1 MKQSGLPDYD
11 SAAFVFAQAAPL
23 LHKHHALLLRGL
35 LPPALLRTWLPSFEK
50 AFQNADEAMHTGQ
63 MPLDIYQNL
72 YTYGHVDPGTIEAYH
87 EWHHEVLCQPLFRQ
101 LLRALLGDSFA
112 LMVKN
117 AYPRRQGGAHRDH
130 AIDWHQDAVFLGA
143 LPAINTW
150 IPLTPAGGDYPGLEL
165 VLDNEQ
171 HWKPVLQPGD
181 VLVFHP
187 LTQHRT
193 FLPQNKHTTR
203 ISSELRWLKP
213 EGYAFTSSR
222 LLPVNL
228 TQDTASI

>member
-1 MKQSGLPDYD
+1 MKISGLPDYA
-11 SAAFVFAQAAPL
+11 SEGFVFTQAASL
-23 LHKHHALLLRGL
+23 LQKHQALLLRGL
-35 LPPALLRTWLPSFEK
+35 LPSDLLSKWLPHFEK
-50 AFQNADEAMHTGQ
+50 AFQNADSEMYTGQ

-72 YTYGHVDPGTIEAYH
+72 YAYGHVHPSTINAYH
-87 EWHHEVLCQPLFRQ
+87 EWHHQVLCQPLFRQ
-101 LLRALLGDSFA
+101 LLRTLLGDSFA

-117 AYPRRQGGAHRDH
+117 AYPRRQGGEHREH
-130 AIDWHQDAVFLGA
+130 AIAWHQDALFLGP

-165 VLDNEQ
+165 ILGDDQ
-171 HWKPVLQPGD
+171 HWIPILCPGD

-187 LTQHRT
+187 LTHHRT
-193 FLPQNKHTTR
+193 FLPDNKHTTR

-213 EGYAFTSSR
+213 EGFSLTSSP

-228 TQDTASI
+228 S